1 MPKRPTP
8 VSRRLCLSVLA
19 AAAGAG
25 ALAGCGFQLR
35 RPPELPFRTLHLSGF
50 KPTSSMGVAL
60 RRALAS
66 APSTRLVDA
75 PPAAE
80 AIFEVLVDAQ
90 ERNVVAFTST
100 GLARELQLRERL
112 TFRLKANN
120 GRELIPRTE
129 ILQSRDMTYNER
141 DALAKEQEEQLLY
154 RAMQDDIALQVM
166 RRLAAVKV

>member
-1 MPKRPTP
+1 MAT
-8 VSRRLCLSVLA
+8 RRLVLSAFA

-25 ALAGCGFQLR
+25 LLAGCGFQLR
-35 RPPELPFRTLHLSGF
+35 RPPELPFRTLYLSGF
-50 KPTSSMGVAL
+50 KATSPMGVAL

-66 APSTRLVDA
+66 STTTRLVEGA
-75 PPAAE
+75 PAAE
-80 AIFEVLVDAQ
+80 VIFEVLGDVE
-90 ERNVVAFTST
+90 ERSVVAFTST
-100 GLARELQLRERL
+100 GQVRELQLRERL

-129 ILQSRDMTYNER
+129 ILQTRDMTYNER

-166 RRLAAVKV
+166 RRLAAVKL